1 VRNDERQDEVDLQI
15 IYDIKIDKEV
25 KKAKIAKPIREI
37 EEEKYPHNS
46 VD

>member
-1 VRNDERQDEVDLQI
+1 VRNDEKQDEVDRQI

-37 EEEKYPHNS
+37 EEEKHAHNS
-46 VD
+46 ID